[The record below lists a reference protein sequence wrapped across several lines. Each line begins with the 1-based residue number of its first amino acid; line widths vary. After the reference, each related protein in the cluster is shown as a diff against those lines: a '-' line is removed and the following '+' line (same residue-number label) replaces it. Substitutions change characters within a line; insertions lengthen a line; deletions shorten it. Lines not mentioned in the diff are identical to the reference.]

1 MTALRVCVTGAA
13 GMTGAAAVTAL
24 LEAGHAVVA
33 TDTRPR
39 PEAADG
45 WDGDVI
51 YTRADLIDYGQA
63 VDILDGCDAVVHLAN
78 IPAPG
83 LVTAAR
89 TLDENSAMN
98 SHVFLA
104 ARQVGL
110 SRVVWA
116 SSETTLGLTFGPD
129 NPPRYA
135 PVDED
140 HYPYPTSTYALSK
153 VLGETQA
160 ATLAR
165 WSGTPHAALRLSN
178 VIPVERY
185 ATFPQDWA
193 DPQRR
198 MFNLWSYIDVRDA
211 AGACLAALTAPLEGA
226 RSYVIAAT
234 DSAMA
239 TPSAELM
246 ATHFPDVP
254 LRGDLGTYESLLS
267 GARAHEELGFVPQH
281 SWRDHV
287 DAPR

>member
-1 MTALRVCVTGAA
+1 MRVCVTGAA
-13 GMTGAAAVTAL
+13 GMTGAAAVTAA
-24 LEAGHAVVA
+24 LEAGHTVVA
-33 TDTRPR
+33 TDHLPR
-39 PEAADG
+39 PTAAEAWQG
-45 WDGDVI
+45 EVT
-51 YTRADLIDYGQA
+51 YTRADLTDYGQA
-63 VDILDGCDAVVHLAN
+63 VDVLDGCDAVVHLAN

-89 TLDENSAMN
+89 TLDENTSMN
-98 SHVFLA
+98 AHVFLA
-104 ARQVGL
+104 AKQVGL
-110 SRVVWA
+110 QRVVWA
-116 SSETTLGLTFGPD
+116 SSETTLGLDFRPD

-140 HYPYPTSTYALSK
+140 HFPYPTSTYALSK

-160 ATLAR
+160 ATIAG
-165 WSGTPHAALRLSN
+165 WSGVPHVALRLSN

-193 DPQRR
+193 DARRR

-211 AGACLAALTAPLEGA
+211 AGACLAALTADVEGA
-226 RSYVIAAT
+226 RSYVIAST
-234 DSAMA
+234 DSAMT

-254 LRGDLGTYESLLS
+254 LHGDLAEFGSLLS
-267 GARAHEELGFVPQH
+267 GARAQRELGFTPQH

-287 DAPR
+287 DVPRA

>member
-1 MTALRVCVTGAA
+1 MSRICVTGAA
-13 GMTGAAAVTAL
+13 GMTGAATVTAM

-33 TDTRPR
+33 TDSRPR
-39 PEAADG
+39 PTAADG
-45 WDGDVI
+45 WEGDVA
-51 YTRADLIDYGQA
+51 YTRADLTEYGQA
-63 VDILDGCDAVVHLAN
+63 VDVLEGCDAVVHLAN

-89 TLDENSAMN
+89 TLDENTSMN
-98 SHVFLA
+98 AHVFLA

-110 SRVVWA
+110 QRVVWA
-116 SSETTLGLTFGPD
+116 SSETTLGLSFGLD

-140 HYPYPTSTYALSK
+140 HYPFPTSTYALSK

-160 ATLAR
+160 ATIAG
-165 WSGTPHAALRLSN
+165 WSGIPFVALRLSN
-178 VIPVERY
+178 VIPTERY

-193 DPQRR
+193 DPARR
-198 MFNLWSYIDVRDA
+198 IFNLWSYIDVRDA
-211 AGACLAALTAPLEGA
+211 AGAALAALTADVDGA

-234 DSAMA
+234 DSAMP

-254 LRGDLGTYESLLS
+254 LHGEVTGNVSLLS
-267 GARAHEELGFVPQH
+267 GARAAAELGFTPRH

-287 DAPR
+287 DAPA